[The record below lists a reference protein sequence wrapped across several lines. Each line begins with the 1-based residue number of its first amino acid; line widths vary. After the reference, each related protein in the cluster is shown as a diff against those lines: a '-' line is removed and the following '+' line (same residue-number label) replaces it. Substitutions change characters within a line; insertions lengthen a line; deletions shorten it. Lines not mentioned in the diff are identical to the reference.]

1 MNKDLKFIL
10 VIVVAVFV
18 ASFFYENIFAKMPLN
33 IWLARALGAFIAGV
47 VGLGLSKVFKLD
59 YVDKQN

>member
-10 VIVVAVFV
+10 IIVVAVFV

-33 IWLARALGAFIAGV
+33 IWLARALGAIIAGV
-47 VGLGLSKVFKLD
+47 VGLVLSKVFKLD